1 MRSAA
6 LVMTANP
13 VVVRPDETFER
24 CALAMRYHGVRH
36 LVVVTA
42 TGKLAGLIGDVE
54 VFERG
59 SFHGDEWVPARPN
72 LDGASIAVAVRPVDV
87 VDPKTPV
94 QDLLRQLITVDE
106 DVLVVVDET
115 RVPIGVF
122 SETDAVRMAS
132 NELPED
138 LLVSR
143 VMATELV
150 TGTPDMPL
158 QDAWDELLAN
168 DIRHLPIRE
177 GNRLVGVASI
187 RDFVW
192 VSASVAGG
200 GTVGQLVTPDRPLH
214 TTTPSTT
221 MREAAGRMAQQ
232 RFGCLPVLDDDGV
245 LVGLVT
251 ATDAIKA
258 LLT

>member
-13 VVVRPDETFER
+13 IVVRPDETFER
-24 CALAMRYHGVRH
+24 CALAMRYHDVRH

-42 TGKLAGLIGDVE
+42 NGKLAGLIGDVE

-59 SFHGDEWVPARPN
+59 TFHGDDWVPSHPS
-72 LDGASIAVAVRPVDV
+72 LDGASIAVAVRPVEV
-87 VDPKTPV
+87 VDPKTPC
-94 QDLLRQLITVDE
+94 QDLLRRLLAVEE
-106 DVLVVVDET
+106 DVVVVVDET
-115 RVPIGVF
+115 RAPVGVF
-122 SETDAVRMAS
+122 TETDAVRMAS

-138 LLVSR
+138 LEVSR

-150 TGTPDMPL
+150 TATPDMPL
-158 QDAWDELLAN
+158 QDAWEELVAN
-168 DIRHLPIRE
+168 GIRHLPIRE
-177 GNRLVGVASI
+177 ANKLVGVASI

-192 VSASVAGG
+192 VGASVAGG
-200 GTVGQLVTPDRPLH
+200 GVVGQLVTAGRPLH
-214 TTTPSTT
+214 TATPSLS
-221 MREAAGRMAQQ
+221 MREACARMAHHKI
-232 RFGCLPVLDDDGV
+232 GCLPVVDGEGV

-258 LLT
+258 LLA

>member
-13 VVVRPDETFER
+13 VVVGPDETFER
-24 CALAMRYHGVRH
+24 CARAMRYHAVRH
-36 LVVVTA
+36 LVVITA

-54 VFERG
+54 VFEHG
-59 SFHGDEWVPARPN
+59 TFHGDEWVPNRPN
-72 LDGASIAVAVRPVDV
+72 REGASIAASVRPVDV
-87 VDPKTPV
+87 VDPKMPL

-115 RVPIGVF
+115 RTPIGVF
-122 SETDAVRMAS
+122 TETDAVRLAAA
-132 NELPED
+132 ELPDD
-138 LLVSR
+138 LPVSR

-150 TGTPDMPL
+150 TATPDMPL
-158 QDAWDELLAN
+158 QDAWDELVAN

-177 GNRLVGVASI
+177 GSRLVGVASI

-192 VSASVAGG
+192 VGSSVAGG
-200 GTVGQLVTPDRPLH
+200 GTVGQLVDEAREIH
-214 TTTPSTT
+214 TTKPSVP
-221 MREAAGRMAQQ
+221 MREASARMAKHHI
-232 RFGCLPVLDDDGV
+232 GCLPVLDDSGA